1 MKRGP
6 PPLPEG
12 EGVIPNLWG
21 LKVLLDSSVRRQESL
36 FLLADVLFGTTEIPA
51 CAGMTTERMFLT
63 NHYYF
68 PITLQY

>member
-36 FLLADVLFGTTEIPA
+36 YLLARVLPA
-51 CAGMTTERMFLT
+51 QE
-63 NHYYF
+63 
-68 PITLQY
+68 